1 MLREILK
8 KKKKRVPLGSREVR
22 KGPSAVA
29 RRDASARQRNKSV
42 YLSDDPPSD
51 QVPRSGP
58 AHEKYVAQFL
68 KDPLKLAQT
77 VLERLRMKDVAGA
90 LSAVKASDREK
101 VENGVSW
108 NHIMDYEMN
117 YHNVKGAI
125 KVYNEVSGIVRR
137 RVLK

>member
-1 MLREILK
+1 M
-8 KKKKRVPLGSREVR
+8 
-22 KGPSAVA
+22 A

-51 QVPRSGP
+51 QAPRSGP

-77 VLERLRMKDVAGA
+77 VLERLRMKDVTGA
-90 LSAVKASDREK
+90 LSMVKASDREK

-117 YHNVKGAI
+117 YQNVRGAM
-125 KVYNEVSGIVRR
+125 KVYNEVSGIVHQ